1 MYSTQWGLL
10 LLSLLL
16 VFYVFFSSATLLQST
31 RLFKMFVFLSRQG
44 HKIQGI

>member
-16 VFYVFFSSATLLQST
+16 VFMFFFSSATKYVTSKYET
-31 RLFKMFVFLSRQG
+31 
-44 HKIQGI
+44 I